1 MTTTNTTPNAET
13 LYTILYHDGAEACST
28 LALASECCRESSIGA
43 DIHSTEPTDGTHD
56 GPAIGWIAP
65 NGAVTML

>member
-1 MTTTNTTPNAET
+1 MTNTTPNAET

-43 DIHSTEPTDGTHD
+43 DVHSTAPPAGTHD
-56 GPAIGWIAP
+56 GPALGWIAP
-65 NGAVTML
+65 HGAVTML